1 MDNRT
6 AFTAHKYAVE
16 KSMITPDV
24 SKQKLRD
31 EIQAD
36 IDKFLNG
43 GGMIEVI
50 ESGLDDM
57 NMRIPETTAS
67 YIF

>member
-24 SKQKLRD
+24 SKQAQRDKLQSD
-31 EIQAD
+31 VDA
-36 IDKFLNG
+36 FLNG
-43 GGMIEVI
+43 GGIIEQV
-50 ESGLDDM
+50 ESGIDDM
-57 NMRIPETTAS
+57 NKRIPETTAS